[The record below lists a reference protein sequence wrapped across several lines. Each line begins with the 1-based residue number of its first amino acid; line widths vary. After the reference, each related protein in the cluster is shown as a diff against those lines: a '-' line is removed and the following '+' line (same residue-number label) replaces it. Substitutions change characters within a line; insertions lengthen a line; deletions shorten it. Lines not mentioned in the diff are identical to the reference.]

1 MFFCF
6 FFRHI
11 RVQRTAQMIVWVPMT
26 TIQYEH
32 YYSEVLTILLFYVL
46 DAKLLLA
53 LIAQDLHKF
62 VVLARFITARIIAR
76 LFLNF
81 WTARVNVLI
90 HLRKEVDQRNTIIND
105 LAYKQIWISSAWNS
119 ENLMA

>member
-1 MFFCF
+1 
-6 FFRHI
+6 
-11 RVQRTAQMIVWVPMT
+11 MIVWVPMM
-26 TIQYEH
+26 
-32 YYSEVLTILLFYVL
+32 
-46 DAKLLLA
+46 DAKLMLA
-53 LIAQDLHKF
+53 FIAQDLHKF

-90 HLRKEVDQRNTIIND
+90 H
-105 LAYKQIWISSAWNS
+105 KQIWISSAWNS